1 MSRSEDG
8 TADHDDS
15 DWLSEMETS
24 ESSEDEPCSDNHDS
38 EDARIVL
45 QAPPST
51 PPCRVPRASRAHAPA
66 DSEDGES
73 LGSQDTPMSQRDS
86 EDYDGESGDDESFIS
101 ETEDLSRD
109 AVQHVFKA
117 LRRRRL
123 PSLPLP

>member
-1 MSRSEDG
+1 MSCSDDG

-15 DWLSEMETS
+15 DWLSEMDES
-24 ESSEDEPCSDNHDS
+24 ESELDTEDEPCSNSS

-45 QAPPST
+45 QAPST
-51 PPCRVPRASRAHAPA
+51 PPCRVPRAPRAHAPA

-109 AVQHVFKA
+109 AVQHVLKA

>member
-24 ESSEDEPCSDNHDS
+24 ESSEDEPCSDNDDS
-38 EDARIVL
+38 EDVCIVQ
-45 QAPPST
+45 QAPST
-51 PPCRVPRASRAHAPA
+51 PPCRVPRAPLVHAPA

>member
-1 MSRSEDG
+1 
-8 TADHDDS
+8 
-15 DWLSEMETS
+15 L
-24 ESSEDEPCSDNHDS
+24 
-38 EDARIVL
+38 L
-45 QAPPST
+45 QAPST
-51 PPCRVPRASRAHAPA
+51 PPCRVPRAPLVYAPA

-86 EDYDGESGDDESFIS
+86 KDYDGESEDDESFIS

-109 AVQHVFKA
+109 AVQHVLKA